1 MPLKLSPTQ
10 IAFNARGDGRFNR
23 PFQAQVDFF
32 RSKLNLPTER
42 YDDVLKA
49 AHDRAFMV
57 AGAAKADL
65 LNDLRISVDNAIANG
80 ESIGAF
86 RKRFD
91 DIVKKHGWEGWTGSD
106 SRAGRDWR
114 TRIIYQTN
122 LSTSYAAGRFKQ
134 LNDPD
139 LVAVRPY
146 WKYIHN
152 DTVAH
157 PRPLHVSWSGMVLHK
172 DDPWWKTH
180 MPPNGWGCR
189 CRVKAVH
196 KSEFKNE
203 KAPDNGSFKHIDA
216 QGNTHT
222 VPNGIDFGFDYQPG
236 ANTNAKLRDLIARKL
251 INYPDEIAAAVKV
264 DLGKIDEA
272 PQVFIPAKSLTEAEA
287 RLQKIGVKEVKLKGL
302 NKAEY
307 NAVLE
312 AVENERRH
320 APIRLGKLNTYR
332 SSKSRAGA
340 LYSPAYNTISI
351 NLAHVRTAKGA
362 GVLSYEKQLEKLQSI
377 KDELTAYLGKKE
389 YKQSTVKAR
398 INSVN
403 NRIFDVKE
411 RIRKGEVA
419 RPWTISSTF
428 DKTEDSLRA
437 TVTHEL
443 GHYRHIQHIGRHVY
457 FDFLPGRSV
466 SEYGRTNKME
476 YLAEWFTHYRIRG
489 EDDVPEDLKKLFKEI
504 K

>member
-57 AGAAKADL
+57 AGASKADL

-189 CRVKAVH
+189 CRVKAVR

-216 QGNTHT
+216 QGSTHT

-236 ANTNAKLRDLIARKL
+236 ANTDTRLREFVQQKL
-251 INYPDEIAAAVKV
+251 IKHPPAISRALSRDVNRYINASEDIAGFASRAMT
-264 DLGKIDEA
+264 DRTNQETLWLGFVENADDIKALIDEDMTGHM
-272 PQVFIPAKSLTEAEA
+272 VLLSSD
-287 RLQKIGVKEVKLKGL
+287 
-302 NKAEY
+302 
-307 NAVLE
+307 AV
-312 AVENERRH
+312 RH
-320 APIRLGKLNTYR
+320 IE
-332 SSKSRAGA
+332 KSRAFDGKNQRPVTDA
-340 LYSPAYNTISI
+340 DF
-351 NLAHVRTAKGA
+351 A
-362 GVLSYEKQLEKLQSI
+362 GVMDGLLRHNEIAKSKPTKSGNKTFVI
-377 KDELTAYLGKKE
+377 TATENNERKRMVFEVLGKK
-389 YKQSTVKAR
+389 QRAISLLSMV
-398 INSVN
+398 
-403 NRIFDVKE
+403 
-411 RIRKGEVA
+411 IRK
-419 RPWTISSTF
+419 
-428 DKTEDSLRA
+428 K
-437 TVTHEL
+437 
-443 GHYRHIQHIGRHVY
+443 
-457 FDFLPGRSV
+457 
-466 SEYGRTNKME
+466 
-476 YLAEWFTHYRIRG
+476 
-489 EDDVPEDLKKLFKEI
+489 
-504 K
+504 